1 MSGALTAT
9 RGTLV
14 PAAGGGVL
22 AFDFSGPPQRVSASF
37 NGTTQ
42 NLAVAANAALTLG
55 TNDHTIEFWMNQT
68 SRGSY
73 AVPWAYDGTAAQL
86 AGNYY
91 VLIVGG
97 LAFSLMLGNGAGG
110 YAVNLA
116 LSPTPSLNAW
126 HHYAIVRSGT
136 TFTVYVDGVS
146 VGSTT
151 SSQSISAQVNPM
163 YIGYQSA
170 NGRVAGYIS
179 NLRVANGTAVYT
191 GSFTPTTTPLSPTG
205 AALYLSL
212 GVTAFVDYSTN
223 SLAVT
228 NTGTVALANSS
239 PFSANWVDSVSGIV
253 ATVGI
258 GNAGQ
263 PTYTAN
269 YGGGINIEEAVR
281 PYVDVPTTRTG
292 TGGYT
297 ISMAANVP
305 TAPSHYVPLFTGNNL
320 PVGSGGR
327 SGNYIYARK
336 WTNFET
342 GSFASAT
349 TNIDLNFSTGALT
362 NPPSWYDWVYNG
374 TSVTVYRN
382 GLYITSFTMSAAA
395 GWLNPLRFAGDESSS
410 TANSM
415 AIGTLYRMK
424 HQTTALSAS
433 AIATQYNT
441 VRSTYGG
448 GTLAGSLSFPGGVAG
463 TRMLDLTTGFTLGAG
478 SYTVEGWFQL
488 PDFTNQYAL
497 FGANA
502 SAGDGSGMMNLIVS
516 SSTLIFS
523 DKNGGGG
530 SVSYT
535 VPTMSTNTWYHY
547 ALTRNGTTEA
557 FFLNGVRAGTS
568 ATNAINYTAA
578 TKRIGMSYV
587 RSWPGL
593 MTNMRVVVGS
603 YVYDPAFS
611 FCTVPIGPLTAITN
625 TRYLMLGAVAT
636 TDSSGTD
643 TVTNTGSVTTSAT
656 KPF

>member
-1 MSGALTAT
+1 MSGAMMVCV
-9 RGTLV
+9 GTLASGV
-14 PAAGGGVL
+14 ASAAL
-22 AFDFSGPPQRVSASF
+22 PFDFSAPPQRVSASF
-37 NGTTQ
+37 NGTNQYLSAPTTGT
-42 NLAVAANAALTLG
+42 NSAFTFTGDFTVEAWVYPTNVTGYHAFWTLG
-55 TNDHTIEFWMNQT
+55 SASANRYTFQINGTTLLTNLY
-68 SRGSY
+68 GSSSTNY
-73 AVPWAYDGTAAQL
+73 ISTVPISTWTHVA
-86 AGNYY
+86 
-91 VLIVGG
+91 
-97 LAFSLMLGNGAGG
+97 M
-110 YAVNLA
+110 
-116 LSPTPSLNAW
+116 
-126 HHYAIVRSGT
+126 VRSGST
-136 TFTVYVDGVS
+136 VS
-146 VGSTT
+146 VYINGTASATTDTQAGTIGNGVVRVGSDDSGGTL
-151 SSQSISAQVNPM
+151 
-163 YIGYQSA
+163 YQGSM
-170 NGRVAGYIS
+170 S
-179 NLRVANGTAVYT
+179 NFRLVSTAVYT
-191 GSFTPTTTPLSPTG
+191 GNFTPPTKPLSAITNTQF
-205 AALYLSL
+205 LLSL
-212 GVTAFVDYSTN
+212 GVYPIIDYSSNAIALTN
-223 SLAVT
+223 NGIAGSSIT
-228 NTGTVALANSS
+228 ALS

-269 YGGGINIEEAVR
+269 YGGGINCEEAVR

-342 GSFASAT
+342 GSIASPT

-362 NPPSWYDWVYNG
+362 NPPAWYDWVYNG

-410 TANSM
+410 AGNSM

-463 TRMLDLTTGFTLGAG
+463 TRMLDLTTGFTLGGG

-535 VPTMSTNTWYHY
+535 VPTMSANTWYHY

-557 FFLNGVRAGTS
+557 LFINGVRCGTS
-568 ATNAINYTAA
+568 VTNAINYTAA

-625 TRYLMLGAVAT
+625 TKYLMLGAVAT
-636 TDSSGTD
+636 TDSSGFD

>member
-1 MSGALTAT
+1 MAGALTAT
-9 RGTLV
+9 RGTFV
-14 PAAGGGVL
+14 SSSAGAVL
-22 AFDFSGPPQRVSASF
+22 PFDFSGPPQLVSASF
-37 NGTTQ
+37 NGTNQYLSAPT
-42 NLAVAANAALTLG
+42 TG
-55 TNDHTIEFWMNQT
+55 TNSAFTFTGDFTVEAWVYPTNVTGYHAFWT
-68 SRGSY
+68 FGSASANRY
-73 AVPWAYDGTAAQL
+73 TFQINGTTLLTNLYGSSSTNYISTVPISTWTHVA
-86 AGNYY
+86 
-91 VLIVGG
+91 
-97 LAFSLMLGNGAGG
+97 M
-110 YAVNLA
+110 
-116 LSPTPSLNAW
+116 
-126 HHYAIVRSGT
+126 VRSGST
-136 TFTVYVDGVS
+136 VS
-146 VGSTT
+146 VYINGTASATTDTQAGTIGNGVVRVGSDDTGGT
-151 SSQSISAQVNPM
+151 L
-163 YIGYQSA
+163 YQGSM
-170 NGRVAGYIS
+170 S
-179 NLRVANGTAVYT
+179 NFRLVSTAVYT
-191 GSFTPTTTPLSPTG
+191 GNFTPPTKPLSAITNTQF
-205 AALYLSL
+205 LLSL
-212 GVTAFVDYSTN
+212 GVYPIIDYSSNAIALTN
-223 SLAVT
+223 NGIAGSSIT
-228 NTGTVALANSS
+228 ALS

-362 NPPSWYDWVYNG
+362 NPPAWYDWVYNG

-410 TANSM
+410 TGNSM

-488 PDFTNQYAL
+488 PDFANQYAL

-530 SVSYT
+530 SFSYT
-535 VPTMSTNTWYHY
+535 VPTMSANTWYHY

-557 FFLNGVRAGTS
+557 LFINGVRCGATQ
-568 ATNAINYTAA
+568 TNALNYTAA

-625 TRYLMLGAVAT
+625 TRYLMLGAVVT
-636 TDSSGTD
+636 TDSSGVD